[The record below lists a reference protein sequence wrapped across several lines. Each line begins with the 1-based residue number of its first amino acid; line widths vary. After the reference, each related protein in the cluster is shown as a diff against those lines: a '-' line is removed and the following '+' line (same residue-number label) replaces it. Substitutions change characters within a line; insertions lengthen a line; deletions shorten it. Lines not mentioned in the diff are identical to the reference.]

1 MIDEIKPCCS
11 STTWFV
17 ITFFANDGEI
27 ILGNL

>member
-1 MIDEIKPCCS
+1 MIDEIKPCS
-11 STTWFV
+11 STMWFV